1 MIKLKKKLNKK
12 ELDWVA
18 REWNWKEK
26 QVKNDNK
33 KNKLNQTRSTCQTHD
48 LSNEIKIT
56 L

>member
-26 QVKNDNK
+26 QVKNDKK